1 MCCNKNKQ
9 IIVSQAKQKPLK
21 VIVPVARKPVPVKK
35 LSLTSN
41 DREKYRV

>member
-1 MCCNKNKQ
+1 MCCNKAKQ

-35 LSLTSN
+35 VNLTSN